1 MTAFFDSLSVI
12 LTRLES
18 FWYAF
23 IHWVITQRNASA
35 ECPGATQSKPL
46 EADAVLYL
54 CCVSCGHVGYSFT
67 GALRPS
73 KACIVWS
80 RRTRFSLAISIAV
93 NTASIVTGSMTPTR
107 Y

>member
-12 LTRLES
+12 LTSPES

-23 IHWVITQRNASA
+23 IHWVITQRNTSA
-35 ECPGATQSKPL
+35 ECPGATQSKLL

-80 RRTRFSLAISIAV
+80 RRTIFSLPSAILRRIS
-93 NTASIVTGSMTPTR
+93 NKETGWPFA
-107 Y
+107 